1 MTNLQGTGGTLLL
14 LGSVQGTGVGPVGSD
29 LQVVTGRQTHRDA
42 NVRLVVFS
50 EPSFLVVCY
59 SLGIFAPAL
68 ANQRE
73 LKAMLAKV
81 RTMHCSM
88 TTCTDTV
95 TCCSLTAAVHAG
107 VILHSLHGTVCVVNG
122 ETLQATATTREE
134 EARASDE
141 EATDGDSEGGIA
153 RRRQSEEAAEV
164 HRAHAEAV
172 ARESEGAR
180 RREEVAN
187 SRPRAAF
194 PGVKS

>member
-1 MTNLQGTGGTLLL
+1 M
-14 LGSVQGTGVGPVGSD
+14 
-29 LQVVTGRQTHRDA
+29 
-42 NVRLVVFS
+42 
-50 EPSFLVVCY
+50 
-59 SLGIFAPAL
+59 
-68 ANQRE
+68 
-73 LKAMLAKV
+73 
-81 RTMHCSM
+81 
-88 TTCTDTV
+88 

-107 VILHSLHGTVCVVNG
+107 VILHSLHSTVCVVDG

-141 EATDGDSEGGIA
+141 EGTDGDSEGGIA